1 MSTPAINVETSREI
15 FAFMDRRQLSRIFET
30 NRRFNAIIARY
41 FRNAPYLVLPYLK
54 CAGDIKWKWS
64 PNESIFNLK
73 RDERSAQASDLSD
86 IQISQLANTK
96 FLRFQRSS
104 LKFDCIPIRM
114 LTTIKH
120 LWDNNRLFIKSE
132 KYLRSTSFASIVN
145 NCHDLQLNIP
155 GSTRMLPQLL
165 RGNSKAIKI
174 IDKAN
179 NPARQ
184 LPLDDILDFLFQPD
198 ISEAKII
205 RMSERGFQYWVKPSL
220 IINTR
225 FPLKRE
231 IYGKVIEGIKQ
242 KFLAIQ
248 DQTNFGICIYHGDRL
263 STTQVLNNCLE
274 HPNDNKKLNYRVY
287 KTDCFSLFSHPK
299 KALI

>member
-1 MSTPAINVETSREI
+1 MSTSAINVVTIREMFTFI
-15 FAFMDRRQLSRIFET
+15 NRRQLSRISET
-30 NRRFNAIIARY
+30 NRRFNAIIVRY
-41 FRNAPYLVLPYLK
+41 FRTAPYLVLPYLK
-54 CAGDIKWKWS
+54 CTGDVKWKWS

-73 RDERSAQASDLSD
+73 RDERSAKASDLSAV
-86 IQISQLANTK
+86 QISQLANSK
-96 FLRFQRSS
+96 FLRFKRTS
-104 LKFDCIPIRM
+104 LNFDRIPIRM
-114 LTTIKH
+114 LTAIKH
-120 LWDNNRLFIKSE
+120 LWNNGRLFIKSG
-132 KYLRSTSFASIVN
+132 KYLRSTSFANIVN

-155 GSTRMLPQLL
+155 GSTRMLQQLL
-165 RGNSKAIKI
+165 RGNSKAIKL
-174 IDKAN
+174 IDKNN

-205 RMSERGFQYWVKPSL
+205 RMSAKGFQYWVKPSL
-220 IINTR
+220 IVNMR

-231 IYGKVIEGIKQ
+231 IYGKVIDGIKE

-263 STTQVLNNCLE
+263 STTQVLNYCLE

-299 KALI
+299 RY